1 MGETSN
7 YNGISSTNL
16 QLPFDLIQKVHMFAA
31 SGLSVRFLRVIEKKL
46 GYTAIK
52 WVRYLTQAG
61 SYQYRI

>member
-1 MGETSN
+1 
-7 YNGISSTNL
+7 
-16 QLPFDLIQKVHMFAA
+16 MFAA

-46 GYTAIK
+46 GYAAIK